1 MTDAQN
7 NPHQNAL
14 SLTTAAG
21 TTESENLT
29 NAEVVAFAHFIKR
42 VGWFEFSTHA
52 GSDEEAHLVKQAVD
66 KLQNILSR
74 SGYDPR

>member
-1 MTDAQN
+1 MNDRAN
-7 NPHQNAL
+7 NRDRNAL

-21 TTESENLT
+21 PTESENLT
-29 NAEVVAFAHFIKR
+29 NAEAAALAHFIKR

-66 KLQNILSR
+66 KLQNILPR
-74 SGYDPR
+74 SDYNPR